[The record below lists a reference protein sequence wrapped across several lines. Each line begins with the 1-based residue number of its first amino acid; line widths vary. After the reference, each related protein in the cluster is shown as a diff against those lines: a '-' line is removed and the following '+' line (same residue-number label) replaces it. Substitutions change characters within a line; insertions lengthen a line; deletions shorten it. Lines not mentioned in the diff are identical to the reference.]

1 MNLPL
6 ALVAT
11 IFAAAAAKENHSV
24 TLSDASHLV
33 KTNLRVRTHPVY
45 PTKLRNVASLH
56 PELEK
61 LRYLKEDKQSKQDRQ
76 AEKDDE
82 MVVEKQAKQKQEKQ
96 DKQEKV
102 EKAEQKAQKEN
113 KDVKDQ
119 EKEVAAKNKNHSR
132 NLGLGLGI
140 TFSLAAILMGSWYL
154 VSTGKV
160 KLEPI
165 KEYFQKIPDR
175 FSEWKKQKLGSRQ
188 KVQPDQASKTSNGVS
203 GNVHSVVNV

>member
-1 MNLPL
+1 MSSCGKIMNLPL

-11 IFAAAAAKENHSV
+11 IFAAAAAKESHPV

-61 LRYLKEDKQSKQDRQ
+61 MRYLKEDKQNRQ
-76 AEKDDE
+76 EKDDE
-82 MVVEKQAKQKQEKQ
+82 MVEKEAKQKQEKQ

-102 EKAEQKAQKEN
+102 EKAEQKAQKED
-113 KDVKDQ
+113 KDGKDQ
-119 EKEVAAKNKNHSR
+119 KKEVASKNKNHSR

-140 TFSLAAILMGSWYL
+140 TFSLAAIIFGFWYL

-160 KLEPI
+160 KVEPI

-175 FSEWKKQKLGSRQ
+175 FREWKKQKLGSRN
-188 KVQPDQASKTSNGVS
+188 KVQPDQASKA
-203 GNVHSVVNV
+203 

>member
-24 TLSDASHLV
+24 TLSDASRLV
-33 KTNLRVRTHPVY
+33 KTNLRVRSHPVY

-61 LRYLKEDKQSKQDRQ
+61 LRYLKEDKQNKQDRQ
-76 AEKDDE
+76 EKDDE
-82 MVVEKQAKQKQEKQ
+82 MVEKQAKQKQEKQ

-102 EKAEQKAQKEN
+102 EKAEQKAQKED
-113 KDVKDQ
+113 KDGKDQ
-119 EKEVAAKNKNHSR
+119 KKEVAAKNKNHS
-132 NLGLGLGI
+132 NLGLWLGI
-140 TFSLAAILMGSWYL
+140 TFSLVAIGLGFWFL
-154 VSTGKV
+154 VYTGKV
-160 KLEPI
+160 KVEPI

-175 FSEWKKQKLGSRQ
+175 FSEWKKQKLASRK
-188 KVQPDQASKTSNGVS
+188 KVQPDQTSKAWKGVS
-203 GNVHSVVNV
+203 GNVHSVNV

>member
-11 IFAAAAAKENHSV
+11 FFAAAAAKENHPV

-33 KTNLRVRTHPVY
+33 KTNLRVRSHPVY

-61 LRYLKEDKQSKQDRQ
+61 LRYLKEDKQNKQDRQ

-82 MVVEKQAKQKQEKQ
+82 MVEKQAKQKQEKQ

-102 EKAEQKAQKEN
+102 EKAEQKAQKED
-113 KDVKDQ
+113 KDGKDQ
-119 EKEVAAKNKNHSR
+119 KKDVAAKNSNHSR
-132 NLGLGLGI
+132 NLGLWLGI
-140 TFSLAAILMGSWYL
+140 TFSLAAIGLGFWYL
-154 VSTGKV
+154 VYTGKV
-160 KLEPI
+160 KVEPI

-188 KVQPDQASKTSNGVS
+188 KVQPDQTSKA
-203 GNVHSVVNV
+203 

>member
-11 IFAAAAAKENHSV
+11 FFAAAAAKENHSV

-33 KTNLRVRTHPVY
+33 KTNLRIRSHPVY

-61 LRYLKEDKQSKQDRQ
+61 LRYLKEDKQNKQDRQ

-82 MVVEKQAKQKQEKQ
+82 MVEKQAKQKQEKQ

-102 EKAEQKAQKEN
+102 EKAEQKAQKED
-113 KDVKDQ
+113 KDGKDQ
-119 EKEVAAKNKNHSR
+119 KKEVAAKNKNHSR
-132 NLGLGLGI
+132 NLGLWLGI
-140 TFSLAAILMGSWYL
+140 TFSLVVIVFGFWYL

-160 KLEPI
+160 KVEPI

-175 FSEWKKQKLGSRQ
+175 FSEWKKEKLASRK
-188 KVQPDQASKTSNGVS
+188 KVQPDQASKA
-203 GNVHSVVNV
+203 